1 MSTEVQN
8 NLEEAEVKPLIQSN
22 KELSRYI
29 KELNEDVKL
38 DMYNLREKAL
48 MSSSIWSKWLS
59 YLYKEKENLT
69 RIAETKSK
77 VLKKKFSETKMKD
90 SVMRLK
96 AEEKIAES
104 DETVQKLNK
113 LQKIT
118 QDNIDY
124 IERALTILSN
134 FGFNIRN
141 ATEVVKLNM
150 TH

>member
-1 MSTEVQN
+1 M
-8 NLEEAEVKPLIQSN
+8 
-22 KELSRYI
+22 SRYI
-29 KELNEDVKL
+29 KELSEDVKL

-104 DETVQKLNK
+104 DETV
-113 LQKIT
+113 
-118 QDNIDY
+118 
-124 IERALTILSN
+124 
-134 FGFNIRN
+134 
-141 ATEVVKLNM
+141 
-150 TH
+150 

>member
-1 MSTEVQN
+1 MNIEVQN
-8 NLEEAEVKPLIQSN
+8 DLEEAEVKPLIQSN

-29 KELNEDVKL
+29 KELSEDVKL

-134 FGFNIRN
+134 FGFNVKN
-141 ATEVVKLNM
+141 ATEVIKLNM